1 MTALDNKYIT
11 LEVGEASL
19 RSRNPEM
26 SLLYEVSDLLATPLR
41 VADLMGQCLSKIM
54 AFFEIDA
61 GRIYLLNEEGVQLH
75 LFAHQGIDP
84 RGLERVSIH
93 TGFSGKAI
101 RTRSFIAQHVSELE
115 DKERVDLL
123 TKRGL
128 EIVMCVPLMSRN
140 KVLGVMNLAAK
151 HTIQLDHGKIDL
163 LTTLGNQMA
172 VAVDNAKLY
181 VDLERQ
187 LAALSE
193 KKELI
198 TFFAYSISHDLKSPA
213 TSLYGL
219 ASRLINKYASGL
231 DAKGKEHCEL
241 ILKTAQQILSLVEMI
256 NAYIAAKEAPLYLE
270 EVSLGDVVDA
280 IREEFSQQLE
290 ARGVQILG
298 SEALPSV
305 VADRMGMTRI
315 FRNLV
320 DNALKYGGDAL
331 SEIRL
336 ECRDN
341 GAFYV
346 LSITDDG
353 VGLPDGG
360 SERLFELF
368 QRRLNSNKVAGTGM
382 GLAIVKEMVRRHGG
396 HIWLDPDYREGAR
409 FYLTLCSD
417 LKPGPSDTPLPDM
430 QEKSILGEGKEVP

>member
-1 MTALDNKYIT
+1 MGSHSKYIT
-11 LEVGEASL
+11 LKVGEESL
-19 RSRNPEM
+19 RNRNPEM
-26 SLLYEVSDLLATPLR
+26 LLLYEVSDILATPLR
-41 VADLMGQCLSKIM
+41 VEDLMGECLSKVL
-54 AFFEIDA
+54 AFFQIDS
-61 GRIYLLNEEGVQLH
+61 GRIYLLDEEGIRLD
-75 LFAHQGIDP
+75 LFACQGIDP
-84 RGLERVSIH
+84 HGLECIDID

-187 LAALSE
+187 VAALSE

-219 ASRLINKYASGL
+219 ANRLINKYASGL

-241 ILKTAQQILSLVEMI
+241 ILKTAQQILYLVEMI

-270 EVSLGDVVDA
+270 EVSLGDVVNA

-290 ARGVQILG
+290 ERGVQILG

-336 ECRDN
+336 GFRDN

-353 VGLPDGG
+353 VGFPEGG
-360 SERLFELF
+360 RARLFELF
-368 QRRLNSNKVAGTGM
+368 QRRRNSNKVAGTGM

-396 HIWLDPDYREGAR
+396 HTWLDPEYEKGAR

-417 LKPGPSDTPLPDM
+417 LKPGTSDTPLPDM
-430 QEKSILGEGKEVP
+430 QEKSILGEDKEVP